1 MSLLYNQQEIA
12 VYKKG
17 QISSEIDNLVIE
29 MPLTV
34 LINGKEI
41 ATLSCSPGAS
51 LELGTGYLINE
62 GWLQSPEQIK
72 NIKADEEKGMFW
84 LESFAQL
91 SPDAD
96 PHGRYISETG
106 DKSKPVP
113 YFNKDARQIKPV
125 DSVARFKASHLLRL
139 IELLEDESQTFQ
151 LTGGVHSAA
160 LGDDHGLIT
169 RYEDIGRHNAVDK
182 VIGYA
187 FLNHIPLHDKCL
199 VLSGRVATEILVK
212 VARNGIP
219 LLLSRSAAMHLA
231 VQLAQEW
238 NVCVVGF
245 TRNQRFNIYSHRERI
260 LI

>member
-1 MSLLYNQQEIA
+1 MSLLYKQQEIA
-12 VYKKG
+12 VYKNG
-17 QISSEIDNLVIE
+17 QISNENDNLVVE
-29 MPLTV
+29 MPLTIFV
-34 LINGKEI
+34 NGQEV
-41 ATLSCSPGAS
+41 ATLICSPGAS
-51 LELGTGYLINE
+51 LELGTGFLINE
-62 GWLQSPEQIK
+62 GWLQSPEQVK
-72 NIKADEEKGMFW
+72 EIKADEEKGMFW
-84 LESFAQL
+84 LESHGTL
-91 SPDAD
+91 SPDPD
-96 PHGRYISETG
+96 PHGRYLSEND
-106 DKSKPVP
+106 DKLKPVP
-113 YFNKDARQIKPV
+113 YLNKDARQIKPV
-125 DSVARFKASHLLRL
+125 NSDARFKAPHLLRL
-139 IELLEDESQTFQ
+139 IELLENESKTFQ

-160 LGDDHGLIT
+160 LGDEQGLIT

-187 FLNHIPLHDKCL
+187 FLNRIPLHDKVL

-219 LLLSRSAAMHLA
+219 LLLSRSAAMYLA